1 MLTKKFLSLLLAAGL
16 AFGFSL
22 NAGAVVV
29 VNQEVLKIFNFENE
43 KELEK
48 SFTIVS
54 CVKVMN
60 GYFKDLGFLFKLN
73 SKVVNLCKDFSNYC
87 NMLCAS
93 ANKNGEFTDFQQRD
107 AIITEITQ
115 VITENENFKKQ
126 LDKIINGKTKH
137 ESLQCIGKGTS
148 AKEQNAD
155 KHVKR
160 QTWGF
165 YHSLS
170 PKNSTDKHAKR
181 HTYGFNW

>member
-22 NAGAVVV
+22 NAGAVAV
-29 VNQEVLKIFNFENE
+29 VNQDVLKIFNFENE
-43 KELEK
+43 KELEESFELTGYVKFVDDSLKKLPDDCK
-48 SFTIVS
+48 SNFSVRVLLNCVS
-54 CVKVMN
+54 
-60 GYFKDLGFLFKLN
+60 GYSDKLT
-73 SKVVNLCKDFSNYC
+73 SGQLVS
-87 NMLCAS
+87 S
-93 ANKNGEFTDFQQRD
+93 QERD
-107 AIITEITQ
+107 NVITEVTK